1 MKVSKYAH
9 NQLLELFRAKKVVTL
24 NDMKETLA
32 TNSTMTVFRNLKQLN
47 YITSCSHRSSYYT
60 LKRIVKFNKTGLW
73 FFNSILFSEFST
85 LSKTITNLVNKSEKG
100 YCAKEIENILHIK
113 PNETLL
119 NLINKKI
126 LNREKI
132 LGKYVYFSI
141 DKAKHKQQELYQKDI
156 VDTTRLNQLTPDVLT
171 NEFRAAIIIFFS
183 LLNEKQKRLYAGLE
197 SIKIGKTGD
206 KIISELLGLN
216 IKTVSKGRHELLSD
230 TVLVDTVR
238 AKGGGRKTI
247 EKKTPV

>member
-1 MKVSKYAH
+1 M
-9 NQLLELFRAKKVVTL
+9 
-24 NDMKETLA
+24 
-32 TNSTMTVFRNLKQLN
+32 
-47 YITSCSHRSSYYT
+47 
-60 LKRIVKFNKTGLW
+60 VKFNKKGLW

-100 YCAKEIENILHIK
+100 YSAKEIEHILHIK

-119 NLINKKI
+119 NLINEKS

-132 LGKYVYFSI
+132 SGKYIYFSV
-141 DKAKHKQQELYQKDI
+141 DKAKHKQQELYQKDC
-156 VDTTRLNQLTPDVLT
+156 VDATRLNQFTPDVLM
-171 NEFRAAIIIFFS
+171 NELKAAVIIFFS
-183 LLNEKQKRLYAGLE
+183 LLDEKQRRLYAGLE
-197 SIKIGKTGD
+197 SIKIGRTGD

-230 TVLVDTVR
+230 TALVDTIR

-247 EKKTPV
+247 EKKTPI